1 MEDLSVN
8 YNPKNPKLH
17 NGQIRQPLFSMIP
30 LDHWVIDEL
39 HLMLRVMDCLLS
51 LLFNEIKNTQ
61 SSNKNF
67 SEALRKTVQ
76 EEMERIKV
84 PFKFSLTE
92 NSKQWTYT
100 SLMGPDKLKVLQSFD
115 LNKVLS
121 PARA

>member
-121 PARA
+121 PA